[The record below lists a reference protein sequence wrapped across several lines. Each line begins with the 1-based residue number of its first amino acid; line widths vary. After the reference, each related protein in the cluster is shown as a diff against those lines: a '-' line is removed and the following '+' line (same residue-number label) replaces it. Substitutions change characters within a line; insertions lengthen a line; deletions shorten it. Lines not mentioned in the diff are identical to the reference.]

1 MNIEHTPEGRELTL
15 GYTGGRYVLMEH
27 LEIGKTHPYMIVC
40 EMETAGE
47 VMDFVIEN
55 YDDNDVIQISD
66 LMTHILEFESQQRM
80 IDLKNTFSKITNSTL
95 ANMIRSIMNS
105 FGITG
110 SVEYFKNDEDLT

>member
-1 MNIEHTPEGRELTL
+1 
-15 GYTGGRYVLMEH
+15 
-27 LEIGKTHPYMIVC
+27 
-40 EMETAGE
+40 
-47 VMDFVIEN
+47 
-55 YDDNDVIQISD
+55 
-66 LMTHILEFESQQRM
+66 MTHILEFESQQRM